1 MGVFDVKFLVVKLYP
16 RESFDFP
23 KVHLLTNVLTHGGG
37 EGMPKVR
44 KERGLAQSILFVIAF
59 WVLVAAF
66 FAGMMHL
73 LQKIDITGFVY
84 NLFH

>member
-1 MGVFDVKFLVVKLYP
+1 MPFFENQIQAVIPFKRKTNLFV
-16 RESFDFP
+16 

-37 EGMPKVR
+37 EDMPKIR
-44 KERGLAQSILFVIAF
+44 KERGLAQSILLVIAF